1 VLTVIRDI
9 LNDVPE
15 AVLAV
20 VFIGVI
26 LVLTL
31 GAFFLVSRYLSSW
44 REHGA
49 TEVVLGVSA
58 MGMTLFALVLAF
70 VVVNLYDDYTSAS
83 GDVTDEANALGALVQ
98 DARAFPPPAERAVD
112 RAVAGYVREVREH
125 EFRALA
131 QGHDDPEAEPR
142 VLDIVDA
149 LQSYSPRTETERT
162 FYSAATAQLNLF
174 LAERENRVAKA
185 ETEIPAPLLGLMIFL
200 AIVTIAV
207 SFLIRTNRRSVD
219 TALVVVVA
227 VIISSGLL
235 TALILQYPYSG
246 AIAVKSDPLVE
257 GPLAHLQLQG

>member
-1 VLTVIRDI
+1 VVRNL

-15 AVLAV
+15 LVLAV
-20 VFIGVI
+20 VFVGAV
-26 LVLTL
+26 VFLTL
-31 GAFFLVSRYLSSW
+31 GAFSVASRYLSSW

-70 VVVNLYDDYTSAS
+70 VVVNLYGDYTSAS
-83 GDVTDEANALGALVQ
+83 SDVTDEANALGALVQ

-112 RAVAGYVREVREH
+112 RAVASYVREVRHH
-125 EFRALA
+125 EFAALA
-131 QGHDDPEAEPR
+131 RGHADPQADAR
-142 VLDIVDA
+142 ALDIVDA
-149 LQSYSPRTETERT
+149 LQSYSPRTDTERT
-162 FYSAATAQLNLF
+162 FYSAATDQLNLF
-174 LAERENRVAKA
+174 LGERENRVAKA
-185 ETEIPAPLLGLMIFL
+185 ETEIPAPLLGLLIFL

-219 TALVVVVA
+219 IALVVVVA
-227 VIISSGLL
+227 VIIASGML

-257 GPLAHLQLQG
+257 GPLAHLRARG

>member
-1 VLTVIRDI
+1 MVRKL

-15 AVLAV
+15 LVLAV
-20 VFIGVI
+20 VFVGAIV
-26 LVLTL
+26 VLTL
-31 GAFFLVSRYLSSW
+31 GAFFLASRYLSSW

-70 VVVNLYDDYTSAS
+70 VVVNLYSDYTSAS

-112 RAVAGYVREVREH
+112 RAVASYVREVRDH
-125 EFRALA
+125 EFPALA
-131 QGHDDPEAEPR
+131 KGHADPQAEAR
-142 VLDIVDA
+142 ALDIVDG
-149 LQSYSPRTETERT
+149 LQSYSPRTEAERT
-162 FYSAATAQLNLF
+162 FYSAAADQLNLF
-174 LAERENRVAKA
+174 LGERENRVAKA
-185 ETEIPAPLLGLMIFL
+185 ETEIPPPLLGLLIFL
-200 AIVTIAV
+200 AIITIAV

-219 TALVVVVA
+219 IALVVAVA
-227 VIISSGLL
+227 VIIASGML

-257 GPLAHLQLQG
+257 GPLTHLRAQR

>member
-1 VLTVIRDI
+1 VVRNL

-15 AVLAV
+15 LVIAV
-20 VFIGVI
+20 VFVGATVF
-26 LVLTL
+26 LTL
-31 GAFFLVSRYLSSW
+31 GAFFQASRHLSSW

-70 VVVNLYDDYTSAS
+70 VVVNLYSDYTSAS
-83 GDVTDEANALGALVQ
+83 ADVTDEANALGALVQ

-112 RAVAGYVREVREH
+112 RAVASYVREVRDH
-125 EFRALA
+125 EFGALA
-131 QGHDDPEAEPR
+131 KGHDDPQATAR
-142 VLDIVDA
+142 ALDIVDA
-149 LQSYSPRTETERT
+149 LQSYSPRSETERT
-162 FYSAATAQLNLF
+162 FYRAATDQLNLF
-174 LAERENRVAKA
+174 LGERENRVAKA
-185 ETEIPAPLLGLMIFL
+185 ETEIPAPLLGLLIFL

-219 TALVVVVA
+219 IALVVVVA
-227 VIISSGLL
+227 VIISSGML

-257 GPLAHLQLQG
+257 GPLAHLRARG